1 MIRIGMLA
9 SGSGTN
15 LQAILDTC
23 ARSEVS
29 GRVVVVVS
37 NNPKAHALDRARLA
51 GIPAVAM
58 HHRAF
63 PDRDTFDGKLAEIL
77 NSYEVDLVC
86 MAGFMRILG
95 PWFVNQFAGRI
106 MNIHP
111 ALLPSFGGLGMY
123 GDRVH
128 KAVLDSGSKFSGCTV
143 HFANEA
149 PDGGPIILQ
158 AVVPVLD
165 TDTVE
170 TLAARIAQEE
180 HKLYPQAVQLF
191 AEGRLQIVGRRV
203 RIVPQGSRR
212 EAVAVT
218 ETSEGEDS

>member
-1 MIRIGMLA
+1 MIRIGVLA
-9 SGSGTN
+9 SGTGTN
-15 LQAILDTC
+15 LQAIIDAC
-23 ARSEVS
+23 ARGDIP
-29 GRVVVVVS
+29 GRVVVVIS
-37 NNPKAHALDRARLA
+37 NNPKAKALDRARRA

-77 NSYEVDLVC
+77 HSYEVDLVC

-95 PWFVNQFAGRI
+95 PWFINQFAGRI

-128 KAVLDSGSKFSGCTV
+128 RAVLDSGVKFSGCTI

-158 AVVPVLD
+158 AMVPVRD
-165 TDTVE
+165 DDTVE
-170 TLAARIAQEE
+170 TLASRIAQEE
-180 HKLYPQAVQLF
+180 HQLYPEAVRLF
-191 AEGRLQIVGRRV
+191 AEGRLHVVGRRV
-203 RIVPQGSRR
+203 HIAEAR
-212 EAVAVT
+212 EPAPVV
-218 ETSEGEDS
+218 E